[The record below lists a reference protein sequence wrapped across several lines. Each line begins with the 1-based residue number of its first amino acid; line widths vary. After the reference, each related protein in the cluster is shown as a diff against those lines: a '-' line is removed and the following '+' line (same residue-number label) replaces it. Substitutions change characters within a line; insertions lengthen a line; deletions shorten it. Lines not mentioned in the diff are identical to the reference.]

1 MSPTSTPKRQ
11 NLAAAWG
18 KTHERVV
25 GGQRPAPPEPAA
37 LPAPGPAPRP
47 ASPPGGFKH
56 LNLRIPSDVHK
67 NLRKISID
75 DDKSLKAVVIEAL
88 TRYAAAHGKET

>member
-25 GGQRPAPPEPAA
+25 GRQRPAPPDATALAEPT
-37 LPAPGPAPRP
+37 PAPGPA
-47 ASPPGGFKH
+47 SPPGSFKH
-56 LNLRIPSDVHK
+56 LNLRIPSEVHK
-67 NLRKISID
+67 SLRKISID

-88 TRYAAAHGKET
+88 TRYAAIHGKET

>member
-1 MSPTSTPKRQ
+1 MSP
-11 NLAAAWG
+11 
-18 KTHERVV
+18 HEHAETAEPR
-25 GGQRPAPPEPAA
+25 GRLGQDARARRRRPAAGAARTGRARRADSGARTGEPA
-37 LPAPGPAPRP
+37 
-47 ASPPGGFKH
+47 GGFKH

-67 NLRKISID
+67 TLRKISID

>member
-25 GGQRPAPPEPAA
+25 GRQRPAPPDAATLVERPPAPEPA
-37 LPAPGPAPRP
+37 RT
-47 ASPPGGFKH
+47 PGGFKH
-56 LNLRIPSDVHK
+56 LNLRIPSHVHK
-67 NLRKISID
+67 SLRKISID
-75 DDKSLKAVVIEAL
+75 DDRSLKAVVIEAL
-88 TRYAAAHGKET
+88 TRYAATHGKET